1 MKSERSNNLFGIAL
15 MVGGM
20 VGLSLGDLFLKL
32 SARSLPV
39 GEVMLVMGLGSGAI
53 YLALV
58 LAAGEGVWH
67 KVLASRLFWLRIGG
81 EMVSGIGL
89 FLALA
94 LTPLSLVA
102 AILQMLPLVITLG
115 AALFLAERVG
125 PHRIGS
131 VLVGF
136 AGVMLIIRP
145 GSADFDVGSLFA
157 VVAVLGMAVR
167 DIVTRKIARLGDPQP
182 VSSRQ
187 LSFYSSLG
195 ISVTGAGMLAFSGG
209 AAMPQLSTSLSLT
222 AMVVSA
228 SIGYFMVTHATRI
241 AELSVVSPYRY
252 SRLLFSLLIGGLVLQ
267 EVIDTPM
274 LAGSALVI
282 LAGIYIWF
290 RETRIHRKSRS
301 SV

>member
-1 MKSERSNNLFGIAL
+1 MKSERSSNLFGIAL
-15 MVGGM
+15 MVAGM

-58 LAAGEGVWH
+58 LAAREGVWH
-67 KVLASRLFWLRIGG
+67 RVLASRLFWLRIGG
-81 EMVSGIGL
+81 EMVSGLGL

-102 AILQMLPLVITLG
+102 AILQMLPLVTTLG

-131 VLVGF
+131 VLAGF

-145 GSADFDVGSLFA
+145 GSADFDIGSLFA
-157 VVAVLGMAVR
+157 VLAVLGMALR
-167 DIVTRKIARLGDPQP
+167 DIVTRKIARLGGPQP

-195 ISVTGAGMLAFSGG
+195 ISVTGAVMLAISGG
-209 AAMPQLSTSLSLT
+209 AAMPHLSASLSLA

-267 EVIDTPM
+267 EVIDPAM

-290 RETRIHRKSRS
+290 RETRISRQNRS
-301 SV
+301 PV

>member
-1 MKSERSNNLFGIAL
+1 MKSERSSNLFGIAL

-39 GEVMLVMGLGSGAI
+39 GEVMLFMGLGSGAI

-58 LAAGEGVWH
+58 LAAREGVWH
-67 KVLASRLFWLRIGG
+67 RVLASRLFWLRIGG
-81 EMVSGIGL
+81 EMVSGLGL

-102 AILQMLPLVITLG
+102 AILQMLPLVTTLG

-131 VLVGF
+131 VLAGF

-145 GSADFDVGSLFA
+145 GSADFDIGSLFA
-157 VVAVLGMAVR
+157 VLAVLGMALR
-167 DIVTRKIARLGDPQP
+167 DIVTRKIARLGGPQP

-195 ISVTGAGMLAFSGG
+195 ISVTGAGMLAISGG
-209 AAMPQLSTSLSLT
+209 AAMPHLSASLSLA

-267 EVIDTPM
+267 EVIDPAM

-290 RETRIHRKSRS
+290 RETRISRQNRS
-301 SV
+301 AV